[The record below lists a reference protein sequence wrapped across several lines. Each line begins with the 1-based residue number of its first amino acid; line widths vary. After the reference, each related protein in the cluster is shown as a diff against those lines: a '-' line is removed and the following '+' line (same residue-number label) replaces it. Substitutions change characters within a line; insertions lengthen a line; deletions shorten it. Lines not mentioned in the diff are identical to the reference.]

1 MKHLVMVVIA
11 AVIKATAGLD
21 VAFKLR
27 LDPNGVTQLTEM
39 AGLQIEPISN
49 AQVIINALTIADV
62 LDLVH
67 YNLAGNSRFLCDG
80 E

>member
-1 MKHLVMVVIA
+1 MVLSA
-11 AVIKATAGLD
+11 AVIRTTAGLD

-27 LDPNGVTQLTEM
+27 LDLNGVIQLTKM
-39 AGLQIEPISN
+39 AGLEIVNISI
-49 AQVIINALTIADV
+49 AQVMINALTIAGV
-62 LDLVH
+62 LDLVQ